1 MDIDLQSL
9 DEKTRYKLLMSSV
22 VPRPIALITSL
33 CQDGTVNAAPF
44 SLFNIMSSSPPVVVV
59 GIDAREKGVLK
70 DTGRNI
76 EANGEFV
83 VNLVNE
89 DLSEQMNLCATSLP
103 YGTSEIDHA
112 GLDVTPSVQVAAP
125 RITRSPISLECKLE
139 TILQIGNDRVII
151 VGKILHYHI
160 DDRYYD
166 AEKQYV
172 LSEAIGLVARMH
184 GRSWYARTSDLYEIA
199 RPDAP
204 AKA

>member
-9 DEKTRYKLLMSSV
+9 DDKARYKLLMSSV

-44 SLFNIMSSSPPVVVV
+44 SLFNIMSSSPPIVVV
-59 GIDAREKGVLK
+59 GIDTRETGFLK

-89 DLSEQMNLCATSLP
+89 ELSAQMNLCATGLP
-103 YGTSEIDHA
+103 YGASEIDYA
-112 GLDVTPSVQVAAP
+112 SLEVTPSVQVAPP
-125 RITRSPISLECKLE
+125 RIAKSPIGLECKLE
-139 TILQIGNDRVII
+139 NALKIGNGRVIVIGRI
-151 VGKILHYHI
+151 VHYHI

-172 LSEAIGLVARMH
+172 LSENIGLVARMH
-184 GRSWYARTSDLYEIA
+184 GRSWYARTSDLYELA
-199 RPDAP
+199 RPEAP
-204 AKA
+204 VKA